1 MPRKA
6 ASRAAEATQG
16 SIMFFEEGWVP
27 LSEVTAEV
35 FRRLQGFAAEG
46 PIAGADKGLGGI
58 LAISV
63 WDICDACTKI
73 GATGPDGTVV
83 PASKDLLSWADPR
96 NLSNEHV
103 DLTVGSV
110 GSSSLKDD
118 TGAVPSRDALA
129 LRYGPFLNLP
139 LVIPI
144 NNYQSSLTFLEEEVK
159 GHDAR
164 DPELLR
170 AAQVIIKMS
179 DGEGLLTR
187 EIARRTLG
195 SGVSRRKFKF
205 AWALAA
211 QHRPELAA
219 ANRWAGL

>member
-1 MPRKA
+1 
-6 ASRAAEATQG
+6 
-16 SIMFFEEGWVP
+16 MFFEEGWVP

-35 FRRLQGFAAEG
+35 FRRLQEIAAEG
-46 PIAGADKGLGGI
+46 PVAGAEKGLGGI

-103 DLTVGSV
+103 DLTVGSI
-110 GSSSLKDD
+110 GSSTLKDD
-118 TGAVPSRDALA
+118 TGAAPSMGALA

-170 AAQVIIKMS
+170 AAQAIIGMV
-179 DGEGLLTR
+179 DGDGLTTR
-187 EIARRTLG
+187 EIARKKLG
-195 SGVSRRKFKF
+195 SGLSRRKFKF
-205 AWALAA
+205 AWSLASH
-211 QHRPELAA
+211 HRPALAA